1 MRGTAPCWLSV
12 FSRLPLGCYCEAYNF
27 VNVNLAFGLN
37 EARKAPKDD
46 TMRAEEAPVVPLS
59 LIEKAW
65 I

>member
-12 FSRLPLGCYCEAYNF
+12 FSWLPLDCYCEVYNF

-46 TMRAEEAPVVPLS
+46 TMRAEEAPVVSQS
-59 LIEKAW
+59 LTEKAC